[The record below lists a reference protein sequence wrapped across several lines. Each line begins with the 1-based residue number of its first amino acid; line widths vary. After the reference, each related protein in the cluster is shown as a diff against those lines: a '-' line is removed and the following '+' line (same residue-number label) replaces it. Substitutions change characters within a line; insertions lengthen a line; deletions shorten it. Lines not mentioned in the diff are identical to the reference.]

1 MELLGERRGAL
12 SDMRPDGRGRVRLD
26 YTIPARGLI
35 GFRTEFLTNTA
46 GTGLIYHNFSHDGP
60 CSEGNIAQ
68 RGNGAL
74 VSNSAGKSVAFALF
88 NLQERGKLSVSPGED
103 IYEGMIIGIHAR
115 ANDLVVNPMKAKHLT
130 NIRAA
135 GKDDAVTLTTIQPM
149 SLERAL
155 DFIKEDER
163 VEVTPKAIRLRKAVL
178 AELGRVR
185 AARSKNKAG

>member
-1 MELLGERRGAL
+1 MELLGARRGVL

-35 GFRTEFLTNTA
+35 GFRTDFLTSTS
-46 GTGLIYHNFSHDGP
+46 GTGLIYHTFSHYGP

-74 VSNSAGKSVAFALF
+74 VSNSAGKSVGFALF
-88 NLQERGKLSVSPGED
+88 NLQERGKLTVGPGEE

-135 GKDDAVTLTTIQPM
+135 GTDENILLTPPMRLTLEQALEIIDD
-149 SLERAL
+149 
-155 DFIKEDER
+155 DEL
-163 VEVTPKAIRLRKAVL
+163 VEVTPAKIRLRKKLLKEHERKRAS
-178 AELGRVR
+178 RV
-185 AARSKNKAG
+185 AS